1 MSFSILSH
9 EVCLVNVS
17 SEVGRIFFI
26 KRARRIYPSYVIM
39 LILTILIPSFFSYIG
54 GMYDPKSFTNV
65 AHNVIMHLLFIHN
78 FDSHTIGTTIS
89 TAWTMSIEVQF
100 YVLFPLICIP
110 FRKKPV
116 LTTVVMSLVAVLLR
130 FILMAN
136 ANISQPIMS
145 AITPIYFDVF
155 AFGMISAY
163 FVVYVRNKVKCI
175 DKLKLCMTIISAL
188 SIFSAFG
195 YMCWLRKISFP
206 NGVAGDVYFSLF
218 VQRNILCIN
227 STFPFSP
234 LVSHTVFGKRKYGEI
249 NFSFSFH
256 QYHIRCT
263 YGTRMYLYS

>member
-1 MSFSILSH
+1 MFNFEIFQRYGYVAIDSFFVLSGF
-9 EVCLVNVS
+9 CLFYPIARSMFGECEFRGWKN
-17 SEVGRIFFI
+17 FFI

-39 LILTILIPSFFSYIG
+39 LILTILIPSFSYIG

-163 FVVYVRNKVKCI
+163 FVVYVRNKVK
-175 DKLKLCMTIISAL
+175 
-188 SIFSAFG
+188 
-195 YMCWLRKISFP
+195 
-206 NGVAGDVYFSLF
+206 
-218 VQRNILCIN
+218 
-227 STFPFSP
+227 
-234 LVSHTVFGKRKYGEI
+234 
-249 NFSFSFH
+249 
-256 QYHIRCT
+256 
-263 YGTRMYLYS
+263 MYR